1 MFLIMNHTL
10 RQYVFKIDIRHFLL
24 ITMKHVMKV
33 LTKNMFKPVISRY
46 LNHPGF
52 MQSEKVMNLQF
63 N

>member
-1 MFLIMNHTL
+1 MNQTL
-10 RQYVFKIDIRHFLL
+10 RQSISELDLRHLHL